1 MHQSYFGRTKRQKM
15 YQNLTHHENVHKD
28 PNKVP
33 LRISICT
40 HICPSFLPPSLTR
53 RSTYPQV
60 TVDSGSY
67 CCLMIKGLSHLLT
80 SVSVRPWKWVTSA
93 VPLRQALGCFYTTI
107 GAAWFVLRTGL
118 RCFWMSLSAS
128 LYRYTMVVRPKIVRL
143 CLPLVARSTP
153 SVVPILWLGAWI
165 LDRRALFGGREAARH
180 GAEGVH
186 AGAGT
191 KDEALQE
198 TTKMPPSL
206 VAGSVETVV
215 VPIKTVVDPGQ
226 TVVDPHSTV
235 VVTGKTAAV
244 EHNLVVEPGRTTVLP
259 GGMVAALRLM
269 VVRSRK
275 MVVQLGRTVVA
286 SAGTTLVVAPW
297 VAALSHKRLTVSVP
311 PWSSGRFHTPR
322 PLRAYPIR
330 GPTRHRRS
338 WHSPLDL
345 HGSLVPGRAA
355 RPPPLGEATRAGP
368 TGVRLLET
376 SLSR

>member
-1 MHQSYFGRTKRQKM
+1 M
-15 YQNLTHHENVHKD
+15 YPTLIHYKNVHKD
-28 PNKVP
+28 QNKEHSWP
-33 LRISICT
+33 IYGPHISPCFLT
-40 HICPSFLPPSLTR
+40 PSSAR
-53 RSTYPQV
+53 RSTHPQV
-60 TVDSGSY
+60 TAYTGTS
-67 CCLMIKGLSHLLT
+67 CRLMIKGLFYILT
-80 SVSVRPWKWVTSA
+80 SVSVDPWQWVTSA
-93 VPLRQALGCFYTTI
+93 VPLRQGLGCFCTTI
-107 GAAWFVLRTGL
+107 GVAWFVLRTSL

-128 LYRYTMVVRPKIVRL
+128 LYRYTIVLRPKIVRL
-143 CLPLVARSTP
+143 CLALVARSTP

-165 LDRRALFGGREAARH
+165 LDRRALFGGREVAGH
-180 GAEGVH
+180 GADGVH

-244 EHNLVVEPGRTTVLP
+244 EHDLVVEPGRTTVLP

-269 VVRSRK
+269 VVLSRK

-297 VAALSHKRLTVSVP
+297 VAALSHNRLTVSVP

-345 HGSLVPGRAA
+345 HGPLVPGRAA